1 MRSIVCKLYE
11 KISSG
16 EQVNLFK
23 SHNVNYA
30 DGGQLRDFIY
40 VKDII
45 KIIEWFIEHPK
56 KNGIFKNIGKNPI
69 NKDKKVGSFFAEN

>member
-23 SHNVNYA
+23 SHNINYA
-30 DGGQLRDFIY
+30 DGGQLGTLFML
-40 VKDII
+40 
-45 KIIEWFIEHPK
+45 KI
-56 KNGIFKNIGKNPI
+56 
-69 NKDKKVGSFFAEN
+69 